1 MSKLNTLL
9 LAGLLACAGGYAQA
23 AGEANARLTRDQA
36 SAEHDRVEATYK
48 ADKEACKKMDGNAK
62 DVCEAEAKGKE
73 QVANAEIDYKRSG
86 TERDRMKIAETR
98 AKADYAI
105 AKERCEDRPR
115 AEQSLCK
122 KEAKAAEKAA
132 IANAKK
138 AHPVS

>member
-9 LAGLLACAGGYAQA
+9 LAGLLACAGGAAQA
-23 AGEANARLTRDQA
+23 AGEANATLTRDQA

-62 DVCEAEAKGKE
+62 DICEAEAKGKE
-73 QVANAEIDYKRSG
+73 QVANAEIDYTRSG
-86 TERDRMKIAETR
+86 KDSDRMKIAETR

-105 AKERCEDRPR
+105 AKERCEDRPK
-115 AEQSLCK
+115 AEQSVCK

-138 AHPVS
+138 AHPAS